1 MPLLREMI
9 SMSAILQKFPHTQ
22 VFFKKLGL
30 EERDIKVYLFCL
42 ERPTVTFP
50 TLVAESELS
59 EKELKHSLKSLHSK
73 HLIEIHK
80 KEKHVKVRALAF
92 YPLILSLIDFV
103 SEAIERFQT
112 NLPRALEKQLKHIE
126 EKGYDHKSIGDFE
139 EYLSTIK
146 SELPEIIEKEYNR
159 YHQIL
164 NQAHIFQE
172 VQQCIQKMEDAFALT
187 ERIILEEVGSE
198 RSFFDHYAKK
208 IEKRFEKEFGV
219 GELTSISTAI
229 FKELMRE
236 HFESLTESY
245 LQRLKSIIDKKLIQS
260 VLPKLE
266 QLSEIADQVSS
277 DLDIAFMAIR
287 TGMKAILSDLDSK
300 IRKTHAEVDSKI
312 HGLPESFK
320 KALKR
325 SFTDGTIKQLLDFLT
340 VVKEG
345 LQELRNIY
353 QNREK

>member
-42 ERPTVTFP
+42 ERKTVTFP

-80 KEKHVKVRALAF
+80 KEKHVKVRALAP

-198 RSFFDHYAKK
+198 RSFLDHYAKK

-219 GELTSISTAI
+219 GELTSISTAL
-229 FKELMRE
+229 FKAQY
-236 HFESLTESY
+236 SDTEP
-245 LQRLKSIIDKKLIQS
+245 IAT
-260 VLPKLE
+260 LE
-266 QLSEIADQVSS
+266 VVQKE
-277 DLDIAFMAIR
+277 
-287 TGMKAILSDLDSK
+287 
-300 IRKTHAEVDSKI
+300 
-312 HGLPESFK
+312 
-320 KALKR
+320 
-325 SFTDGTIKQLLDFLT
+325 IKQNTYRTKLDKFI
-340 VVKEG
+340 
-345 LQELRNIY
+345 QEIKDISKLFMSFSAPLAPSVQKNAV
-353 QNREK
+353 EFKFSLFCLM